1 LHHEVLS
8 FVLVS
13 AVFGSPVAFCPQ
25 FTQDGAKREEEF
37 EATPVAASRG
47 RMGEEPKKA

>member
-1 LHHEVLS
+1 LHHEVIS

-25 FTQDGAKREEEF
+25 FTQDGAKREEG